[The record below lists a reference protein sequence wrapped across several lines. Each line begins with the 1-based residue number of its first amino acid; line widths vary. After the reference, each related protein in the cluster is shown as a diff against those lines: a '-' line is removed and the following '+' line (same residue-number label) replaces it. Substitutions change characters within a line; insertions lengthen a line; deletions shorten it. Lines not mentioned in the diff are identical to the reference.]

1 MPENFT
7 PENFMPENFMP
18 ENHTALYSEHQSKG
32 AHFTDFGGWQMPLR
46 YGSELAEHRAVREA
60 AGLFDLS
67 HMGEVRATGPEAGAF
82 LDYALV
88 GRLSAIAVGKA
99 KYSLLCTEDGGIIDD
114 LIVYRLAEDDYL
126 VVPNAGN
133 ATTVVAELA
142 ERAAGFDVTVDDES
156 RATSLIAVQGPR
168 AEAILRKLLSAD
180 DGPLVAGLKYYS
192 FTRATV
198 DGHAAIVART
208 GYTGEDGFELF
219 VDNDDAPA
227 LWSALEAA
235 GEEFGLIPC
244 GLACR
249 DSLRLE
255 AGMPLYGNELS
266 RDGSPFEAGLGGVV
280 ALSKPGDFVGRA
292 ALQQKKDDGVGT
304 TRGKRLVGLR
314 GLGRRAARSHYAVL
328 KDGQQVGE
336 VTSGQPSPTLG
347 HPVALAY
354 VPVDL
359 CEPGTKLDVDLR
371 GKPEAFEVVA
381 LPFYQR
387 QK

>member
-7 PENFMPENFMP
+7 PENF
-18 ENHTALYSEHQSKG
+18 TALYAEHQSRG

-46 YGSELAEHRAVREA
+46 YGSELAEHRAVRQA

-67 HMGEVRATGPEAGAF
+67 HMGEVRASGPEAGAF

-88 GRLSAIAVGKA
+88 GKLSAIALGKA
-99 KYSLLCTEDGGIIDD
+99 KYSLICAEDGGIIDD

-133 ATTVVAELA
+133 ARTVAAELA
-142 ERAAGFDVTVDDES
+142 ERAAGFNVTVEDES
-156 RATSLIAVQGPR
+156 AATSLIAVQGPR
-168 AEAILRKLLSAD
+168 AEAILLTLLSAA

-198 DGHAAIVART
+198 DGHRAIVART

-219 VDNDDAPA
+219 VDNQDAPA
-227 LWSALEAA
+227 LWSALLAA

-266 RDGSPFEAGLGGVV
+266 RDRSAFEAGLGGVV
-280 ALSKPGDFVGRA
+280 ALAKPGDFVGRA
-292 ALQQKKDDGVGT
+292 VLQQRKDAGVGT
-304 TRGKRLVGLR
+304 TSGARLVGLR
-314 GLGRRAARSHYAVL
+314 GLGRRAARAHYAVL

-347 HPVALAY
+347 HPIALAY
-354 VPVDL
+354 VPVEL
-359 CEPGTKLDVDLR
+359 VAPGTRLDVDLR
-371 GKPEAFEVVA
+371 GKPEPFEVVA